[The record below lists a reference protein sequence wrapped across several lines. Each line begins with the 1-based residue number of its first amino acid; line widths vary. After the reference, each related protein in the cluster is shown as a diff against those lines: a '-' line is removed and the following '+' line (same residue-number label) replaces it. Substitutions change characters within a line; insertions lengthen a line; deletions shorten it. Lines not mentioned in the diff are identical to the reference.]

1 MADVVFANGTVH
13 YVLLEN
19 KWRLQGIRVTSQLFA
34 AYLHLKVNDATGSAG
49 FRGFAY

>member
-19 KWRLQGIRVTSQLFA
+19 KWRLRDIRVLSQVFA
-34 AYLHLKVNDATGSAG
+34 AHRLAKVNDAPGQALG
-49 FRGFAY
+49 